1 MLYHRKHFYSNLNN
15 LSNLSHSKLSIVPF
29 AKFRSDVNNA
39 TKHFPTMQSF
49 ANILQNR
56 SSYKFPDIRKIISVL
71 LESLFN
77 KVTRLMAG
85 YFIKNRPLHRCVSV
99 NITKCLRMAFFMEH
113 LPWLLLKMVE

>member
-56 SSYKFPDIRKIISVL
+56 SSYKFFNIRKKISVGVF
-71 LESLFN
+71 FN
-77 KVTRLMAG
+77 KVKRLMACN
-85 YFIKNRPLHRCVSV
+85 FVKNRPLHRCFPV
-99 NITKCLRMAFFMEH
+99 NIKKYLTMAFFIKQ
-113 LPWLLLKMVE
+113 LRLLLLKMVE